1 MAIKRENR
9 NRASAGILD
18 GLKTKKEDSAVIN
31 KDSVEIDVE
40 DVLLNSNKNTKNT
53 YTSETE
59 DPSKIINND
68 DRESVISI
76 VEVDASNNDK
86 TLMEQAKDLIKE
98 NEEPVRR
105 TFTIETLTHTQ
116 LNELKVF
123 VMPAV
128 TGVKKWGYNEILN
141 MAINEFYE
149 KQIELL
155 KNKLKK

>member
-1 MAIKRENR
+1 MSIKRENR
-9 NRASAGILD
+9 NHGSAGILD
-18 GLKTKKEDSAVIN
+18 GLKSKKEDVVVIN
-31 KDSVEIDVE
+31 DPVEVDVE
-40 DVLLNSNKNTKNT
+40 AVLIDSDKIIGDAT
-53 YTSETE
+53 TSEKE
-59 DPSKIINND
+59 DNSKIINND
-68 DRESVISI
+68 DQVSVISV
-76 VEVDASNNDK
+76 VEIDKSDNDK
-86 TLMEQAKDLIKE
+86 SLMQQAKDLIKE

>member
-9 NRASAGILD
+9 NHASAGILN
-18 GLKTKKEDSAVIN
+18 GLKSKKEDVNVMIN
-31 KDSVEIDVE
+31 DPVEVDVE
-40 DVLLNSNKNTKNT
+40 AVLIDSTKITGNTT
-53 YTSETE
+53 TSENEET
-59 DPSKIINND
+59 SKMINND
-68 DRESVISI
+68 NQESIISV
-76 VEVDASNNDK
+76 VEVDVSNNDK
-86 TLMEQAKDLIKE
+86 SLMQQAKDLIKE

>member
-9 NRASAGILD
+9 NHASAGILN
-18 GLKTKKEDSAVIN
+18 GLKSKKEDVNVMIN
-31 KDSVEIDVE
+31 DPVEVDVE
-40 DVLLNSNKNTKNT
+40 AVLTDSTKITGNTT
-53 YTSETE
+53 TSENEET
-59 DPSKIINND
+59 SKMINND
-68 DRESVISI
+68 NQESIISV
-76 VEVDASNNDK
+76 VEVDVSNNDK
-86 TLMEQAKDLIKE
+86 SLMQQAKDLIKE

>member
-9 NRASAGILD
+9 NHASAGILD
-18 GLKTKKEDSAVIN
+18 GLKSKKEDVNVMIN
-31 KDSVEIDVE
+31 DPVEVDVE
-40 DVLLNSNKNTKNT
+40 AVLIDSTKITGNTT
-53 YTSETE
+53 TSENEET
-59 DPSKIINND
+59 SKMINND
-68 DRESVISI
+68 NQESIVSV
-76 VEVDASNNDK
+76 VEVDVSNNDK
-86 TLMEQAKDLIKE
+86 SLMQQAKDLIKE

>member
-1 MAIKRENR
+1 MAIRRDKRNHG
-9 NRASAGILD
+9 SAGILD
-18 GLKTKKEDSAVIN
+18 GLKSKKEE
-31 KDSVEIDVE
+31 EIEVE
-40 DVLLNSNKNTKNT
+40 DILNNSDEITIGVTTSPKEE
-53 YTSETE
+53 TSEV
-59 DPSKIINND
+59 INND
-68 DRESVISI
+68 DQESVISI
-76 VEVDASNNDK
+76 VEVDDNISDK
-86 TLMEQAKDLIKE
+86 TLMQQAKDLIKE

-149 KQIELL
+149 KQIDLL
-155 KNKLKK
+155 KNKLRK